1 MRIGGRERGEPDQ
14 EEDREW
20 VYRNCGGEWVSV
32 CGVRKHF
39 GWVLSSEQIYEAV
52 WQGGHDRV

>member
-1 MRIGGRERGEPDQ
+1 MRIGGRERGKPDQ
-14 EEDREW
+14 EEDRRW
-20 VYRNCGGEWVSV
+20 VYRNCGGERVSV
-32 CGVRKHF
+32 CGVRKYP